1 MVISNHKSLFILLLS
16 YVIIALKRGYLY
28 MSQCSDKKSVVLL
41 SGGLDSTVALK
52 KSVDISNVVL
62 ALTFDYGQRAASKE
76 AAAAAKMSARY
87 NVEHRLIELP
97 WLKEITKT
105 ALVCTDE
112 KIPELSKN
120 ELDGAGGKTT
130 ESAKNVWVPN
140 RNGAFINIA
149 ASFAEALGAELIIA
163 GFNMEEAA
171 TFPDNSPEF
180 IEAINSSLGY
190 STLSKVKLVSPT
202 SSLNKKEIVR
212 LGMEIDAPLELIWSC
227 YEGGDKMC
235 GYCESC
241 MRLKRALE
249 DAGSDLL
256 DRLF

>member
-1 MVISNHKSLFILLLS
+1 MPQKGTVKSI
-16 YVIIALKRGYLY
+16 
-28 MSQCSDKKSVVLL
+28 VLL

-52 KSVDISNVVL
+52 KSVDTSDVVL
-62 ALTFDYGQRAASKE
+62 CLTFDYGQRAALKE
-76 AAAAAKMSARY
+76 ANAAAEMSSLY
-87 NVEHRLIELP
+87 GIKHELIELP

-105 ALVCTDE
+105 ALVCKDE
-112 KIPELSKN
+112 KIPELSAD

-130 ESAKNVWVPN
+130 ESAKSVWVPN
-140 RNGAFINIA
+140 RNGVFINIA
-149 ASFAEALGAELIIA
+149 ASFCEALGAELIIT

-190 STLSKVKLVSPT
+190 STLSKVKLLSPT
-202 SSLNKKEIVR
+202 SSLNKEEIVR
-212 LGMEIDAPLELIWSC
+212 LAMKINAPLELLWSC

-235 GYCESC
+235 GSCESC

-249 DAGSDLL
+249 DAGIDLL

>member
-1 MVISNHKSLFILLLS
+1 MPQKGTVKSI
-16 YVIIALKRGYLY
+16 
-28 MSQCSDKKSVVLL
+28 VLL

-52 KSVDISNVVL
+52 KSVDTSDVVL
-62 ALTFDYGQRAASKE
+62 CLTFDYGQRAALKE
-76 AAAAAKMSARY
+76 AKAATEMSALYGIRH
-87 NVEHRLIELP
+87 ELIALP

-105 ALVCTDE
+105 ALVCKDE
-112 KIPELSKN
+112 KIPELSAD

-130 ESAKNVWVPN
+130 ESAKSVWVPN
-140 RNGAFINIA
+140 RNGVFINIA
-149 ASFAEALGAELIIA
+149 ASFCEALGAELIIT

-190 STLSKVKLVSPT
+190 STLSKVKLLSPT
-202 SSLNKKEIVR
+202 SSLNKEEIVR
-212 LGMEIDAPLELIWSC
+212 LAMEINAPLELLWSC

-235 GYCESC
+235 GSCESC

-249 DAGSDLL
+249 DAGSGLL